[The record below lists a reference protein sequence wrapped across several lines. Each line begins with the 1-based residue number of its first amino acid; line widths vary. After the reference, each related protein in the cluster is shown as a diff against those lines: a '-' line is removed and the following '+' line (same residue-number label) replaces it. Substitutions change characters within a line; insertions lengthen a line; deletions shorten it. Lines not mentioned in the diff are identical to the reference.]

1 MLQQYLRLLHLEHPS
16 LHLTVLRLL
25 HVEAPDTSTV
35 TDVNDAVTPISCAPT
50 VLKVATPGT
59 SKSPPNCTAP
69 VNVEA
74 PAVVNNSLIRLQ
86 FVTGCSSLKVDTP
99 GTSKSPPN
107 CTATC

>member
-25 HVEAPDTSTV
+25 HVEAPAVVKTPDTPAFVIAAS
-35 TDVNDAVTPISCAPT
+35 
-50 VLKVATPGT
+50 LKVDTPGT

-74 PAVVNNSLIRLQ
+74 PDTS
-86 FVTGCSSLKVDTP
+86 GCY
-99 GTSKSPPN
+99 
-107 CTATC
+107 

>member
-1 MLQQYLRLLHLEHPS
+1 MTHLEHPN

-35 TDVNDAVTPISCAPT
+35 ADVNDAVTPISCAPT

-74 PAVVNNSLIRLQ
+74 PDTSTVADVNDAVTPISCAPTV
-86 FVTGCSSLKVDTP
+86 LKVDTP

-107 CTATC
+107 CTAPVTC